1 MRWILLTLAA
11 ILMISG
17 CYWQPSNYQ
26 TTDFVL
32 YGVNE
37 RHTVFYGKLG
47 SGESR
52 ALKLGETALTL
63 RGNAPRGA
71 FVIPGTLEINGAG
84 SLLTKPQ
91 TLREAVALGT
101 IPFSSE
107 LSVLTRQK
115 LEAVVYF
122 DGQQW
127 FTVGSSGDYRA
138 DTKIKLGVRQRQ
150 GLRFFGDITEAEADG
165 LQTYLETKFKKQPM
179 AIALLDPSNI
189 PDSPLALEPRP
200 DRNKTLAMYVQIGVP
215 VDLIGGFAN
224 NEKLSVQ
231 QLLSGSNATYND
243 TSTLIRWDASPSSFN
258 RTWSLMNGNQIP
270 APSAPNVDFNRAS
283 VISAFLGQ
291 RPTGGYLITIV
302 SAKLDGDTLTVR
314 ANVAEPGPGRLTTQV
329 ITSPYSSIIVSG
341 PKFSRV
347 VVVNNASG
355 ATIGQLS
362 SPSQ

>member
-11 ILMISG
+11 ILTISG

-26 TTDFVL
+26 TTDFIL
-32 YGVNE
+32 YGVGE
-37 RHTVFYGKLG
+37 RHTMFYSKLG
-47 SGESR
+47 AGESR
-52 ALKLGETALTL
+52 DLKLGETTLTL
-63 RGNAPRGA
+63 RGEAPRSAFTVPGA
-71 FVIPGTLEINGAG
+71 LEVNNAG

-91 TLREAVALGT
+91 ALREALALGT
-101 IPFSSE
+101 IPFSND

-122 DGQQW
+122 NGQQW
-127 FTVGSSGDYRA
+127 FNVGSSGDYRA
-138 DTKIKLGVRQRQ
+138 DTKVKLGVRQRQ
-150 GLRFFGDITEAEADG
+150 GLRFFGDITETEADA

-179 AIALLDPSNI
+179 AIALLDPMNI
-189 PDSPLALEPRP
+189 PDSPLPLEPRP

-224 NEKLSVQ
+224 HEALSVQ
-231 QLLSGSNATYND
+231 QLLSGSNAAYDD
-243 TSTLIRWDASPSSFN
+243 TATLIRWDASPSSFAK
-258 RTWSLMNGNQIP
+258 TWSLMNGNQIP

-291 RPTGGYLITIV
+291 RATGGYLIAIA
-302 SAKLDGDTLTVR
+302 SAKLEGNTLTVR
-314 ANVAEPGPGRLTTQV
+314 ANVSEPAPGRLTTQV

-347 VVVNNASG
+347 IVVNNASG